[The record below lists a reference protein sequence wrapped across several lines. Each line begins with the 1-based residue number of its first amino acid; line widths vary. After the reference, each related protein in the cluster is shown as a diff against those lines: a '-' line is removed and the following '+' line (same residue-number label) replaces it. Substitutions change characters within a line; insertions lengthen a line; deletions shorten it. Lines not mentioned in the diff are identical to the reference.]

1 HRSLR
6 ARRQSELLSRRP
18 EQERP
23 APRRRVPQRVIADH
37 RHRRVHRQG
46 RALAAVSEAAGVSR
60 ADADPVAPPM
70 GRWCSVL
77 VTEHT
82 VTGNVSMLGYSVFK
96 PGLVAADLSHS
107 VEDLAF
113 VVSGAGIIL
122 LEDGQLEAHAGH
134 ALFIPARMWHT
145 VVIDGDEDL

>member
-1 HRSLR
+1 AVVSL
-6 ARRQSELLSRRP
+6 
-18 EQERP
+18 
-23 APRRRVPQRVIADH
+23 AD
-37 RHRRVHRQG
+37 V
-46 RALAAVSEAAGVSR
+46 
-60 ADADPVAPPM
+60 DPVELPM
-70 GRWCSVL
+70 GSWSRLL

-107 VEDLAF
+107 VEELAF

-122 LEDGQLEAHAGH
+122 LEDGQLEAHAGQ

-145 VVIDGDEDL
+145 VVNDGDEDLVMLFSSPSSDSPPTQRREPRT